1 MESASNAT
9 PMLESAA
16 LLIGGAFVVVSLSVR
31 LGVPAILGFL
41 LTGLVLGPHV
51 LGLLQEEG
59 AALGALGELGVILLM
74 FSLGLTFSW
83 TKLVELRRLIFG
95 IGGAQVGIT
104 AVIVALGANL
114 LLDVSWPKAILLGAA
129 TAMSSTALSIK
140 QLEAS
145 GALGHA
151 QGRTSI
157 AILLFQDLATVGFL
171 VFIDALQ
178 TASATGHGVEKGF
191 FNVLGLFAA
200 LILARKLLIPLAQWI
215 ERSSNN
221 ELPQL
226 LALFLVLSTAVG
238 AHYAGLSPALGAFIA
253 GMLIGEGDAR
263 NVVER
268 EVRPFRD
275 LLLGIFFVSLGAQMD
290 ITILGQAFGSVL
302 AWLAVIVF
310 LKAAIL
316 AAILYLAD
324 TDAEVSA
331 KVALILAHAGEF
343 SLLLVSLSVGAGL
356 LDNALAQPFLLAI
369 GISLF
374 IAPLLISLSAREN
387 LVRQS
392 LCKLRRNQG
401 R

>member
-1 MESASNAT
+1 
-9 PMLESAA
+9 
-16 LLIGGAFVVVSLSVR
+16 
-31 LGVPAILGFL
+31 
-41 LTGLVLGPHV
+41 
-51 LGLLQEEG
+51 
-59 AALGALGELGVILLM
+59 
-74 FSLGLTFSW
+74 
-83 TKLVELRRLIFG
+83 
-95 IGGAQVGIT
+95 
-104 AVIVALGANL
+104 
-114 LLDVSWPKAILLGAA
+114 
-129 TAMSSTALSIK
+129 
-140 QLEAS
+140 
-145 GALGHA
+145 
-151 QGRTSI
+151 
-157 AILLFQDLATVGFL
+157 
-171 VFIDALQ
+171 
-178 TASATGHGVEKGF
+178 
-191 FNVLGLFAA
+191 
-200 LILARKLLIPLAQWI
+200 
-215 ERSSNN
+215 
-221 ELPQL
+221 
-226 LALFLVLSTAVG
+226 
-238 AHYAGLSPALGAFIA
+238 
-253 GMLIGEGDAR
+253 MLISEGDAR

-302 AWLAVIVF
+302 AWLAVIVV

-374 IAPLLISLSAREN
+374 IAPFLISLSAREN